1 MNMQEFT
8 PMMQQYM
15 QIKQKV
21 KDCILFFRLGDF
33 YEMFFDDAIVAS
45 KELEIALTA
54 RDCGNNEKAPMCGVP
69 HISAHNYISKLIDKG
84 YKVAIC
90 EQVEDPK
97 LAKGVVKR
105 EITRIITPGT
115 FIDEDLNK
123 ANNFICCIAK
133 VDGKFSLTFVDIS
146 TAEMYACIIEDNFSK
161 VLNEISKYNP
171 SEILVSAK
179 DHELYQKIKE
189 GYNSF
194 IQQIDFI
201 NIEKCYETISQQME
215 ITNINDEIV
224 ITIGNLLNYLVETQK
239 VSFDYI
245 KRFEFYS
252 IQNYMQIDTST
263 KRNLELIE
271 SIITRSKKNSLLGIL
286 DNAQTSMGS
295 RLIRKWLERPLIDII
310 EINRRLDAVE
320 DLYQNY
326 TLLIQIEEI
335 LSNIYDIERLSAK
348 FAYKTINAKDLLSL
362 KKSIAN
368 LPQLKNLLNGFSSSL
383 LRNMFEEFDT
393 LEDVYNLI
401 ESSIS
406 EDAPVSLKEGG
417 IIKDGYDSEVDRLR
431 SISKNSK
438 ELLLQY
444 EEKER
449 NLTGI
454 KNLKIGYNKVFGY
467 YIEITKSNYSLVPDR
482 FIRKQTLANAER
494 YITEELKSLED
505 EIINAEQKLIELE
518 YELFCGLRDSIEKE
532 IKRIQKTASILA
544 TLDALCSF
552 ARVAIQ
558 NRYTRPHVDLGDRI
572 YIKNGRHPVVE
583 KMIGHD
589 AFVAND
595 TELDNTNNR
604 VLIITGPNMAGK
616 STYMRQVALIVIMA
630 QMGCFV
636 PADEAHIG
644 IVDKIFSRIGAS
656 DDISSGQ
663 STFMVE
669 MSEVA
674 NILKNATQKSLI
686 IFDEVG
692 RGTSTYDGL
701 SIAWAVLEHVADKSK
716 IGAKTLFATH
726 YHELT
731 ELEEKI
737 PGVKNYRVDLKEEG
751 KNIVFLRKV
760 VRGGC
765 DSSYGIHVARLAGIP
780 EQVLERAEEIL
791 KKLEEADINR
801 KEVRKIKRE
810 IKREFTEQIEFFNY
824 KKDEIIDKIENIDIL
839 NITPIQALNI
849 LSELKYEIIQAKE
862 RKLL

>member
-1 MNMQEFT
+1 
-8 PMMQQYM
+8 MMQQYM
-15 QIKQKV
+15 EIKQKV

-33 YEMFFDDAIVAS
+33 YEMFFDDAVIAS

-69 HISAHNYISKLIDKG
+69 YHSAHSYIAKLIEKG

-115 FIDEDLNK
+115 FIDESFSK
-123 ANNFICCIAK
+123 ANNFICCVAR
-133 VDGKFSLTFVDIS
+133 VENSFALTFVDIS
-146 TAEMYACIIEDNFSK
+146 TGEMYACLVENDVQKLI
-161 VLNEISKYNP
+161 NEIGKYAP
-171 SEILVSAK
+171 SEILVSSS
-179 DHELYQKIKE
+179 DTEMYEVVKE
-189 GYNSF
+189 NYNTF
-194 IQQIDFI
+194 IQKIDFI
-201 NIEKCYETISQQME
+201 DIDKCYEL
-215 ITNINDEIV
+215 INTHVQIATVDNKIALSV
-224 ITIGNLLNYLVETQK
+224 GNLLNYLVETQK
-239 VSFDYI
+239 ISFNYI
-245 KRFEFYS
+245 KKFEFYKV
-252 IQNYMQIDTST
+252 QNYLQIDLNT
-263 KRNLELIE
+263 KRNLELTE

-286 DNAQTSMGS
+286 DEAKTSMGS
-295 RLIRKWLERPLIDII
+295 RLIKKWLERPLIDVV

-320 DLYQNY
+320 ELYNNFP
-326 TLLIQIEEI
+326 LLMQIEGLLEG
-335 LSNIYDIERLSAK
+335 IYDIERLSSK
-348 FAYKTINAKDLLSL
+348 FAYKSINAKDLLSL
-362 KKSIAN
+362 KKSIEVLPRLKELLGEFKSHLLKELYDN
-368 LPQLKNLLNGFSSSL
+368 L
-383 LRNMFEEFDT
+383 DT
-393 LEDVYNLI
+393 LEDIYTLI
-401 ESSIS
+401 HSSID
-406 EDAPVSLKEGG
+406 ENAPVSLKEGG
-417 IIKDGYDSEVDRLR
+417 IIKEGYNEDVDRLR
-431 SISKNSK
+431 NISKNSK
-438 ELLLQY
+438 ELLIQY

-467 YIEITKSNYSLVPDR
+467 YIEVTKSNYSLVPDR
-482 FIRKQTLANAER
+482 YIRKQTLANAER
-494 YITEELKSLED
+494 YVTEELKRLED
-505 EIINAEQKLIELE
+505 EIVNAEQKLVELE
-518 YELFCGLRDSIEKE
+518 YELFCEIRDKVESQID
-532 IKRIQKTASILA
+532 RIQKTASCIA
-544 TLDALCSF
+544 IIDALCSF
-552 ARVAIQ
+552 AHIAID
-558 NRYTRPHVDLGDRI
+558 NRYTKPTVYLGDRI

-583 KMIGHD
+583 KMIGHGN
-589 AFVAND
+589 FVPND
-595 TELDNTNNR
+595 TELDNNQNR

-636 PADEAHIG
+636 PAEEAQIG

-674 NILKNATQKSLI
+674 NILKNATPKSLI

-701 SIAWAVLEHVADKSK
+701 SIAWAVLEYVADKTK

-737 PGVKNYRVDLKEEG
+737 PGVKNYRVDVKEEG
-751 KNIVFLRKV
+751 KNIIFLRKI

-780 EQVLERAEEIL
+780 EEVLQRAEQIL

-801 KEVRKIKRE
+801 KEAKRLRRE
-810 IKREFTEQIEFFNY
+810 IKREFTEQIEFFSY
-824 KKDEIIDKIENIDIL
+824 KKDEIIEKIENIDIL

-849 LSELKYEIIQAKE
+849 LSELKHEIIKAKE
-862 RKLL
+862 RQLL

>member
-1 MNMQEFT
+1 
-8 PMMQQYM
+8 MMQQYM
-15 QIKQKV
+15 EIKQKV

-69 HISAHNYISKLIDKG
+69 YHSAHSYIAKLIEKG

-115 FIDEDLNK
+115 FIDENFSRS
-123 ANNFICCIAK
+123 NNFICCVTEVENGFA
-133 VDGKFSLTFVDIS
+133 LTFVDIS
-146 TAEMYACIIEDNFSK
+146 TGEMYACLVENDTQKLI
-161 VLNEISKYNP
+161 NEISKYTPN
-171 SEILVSAK
+171 EILVSLSEPDIYEVLK
-179 DHELYQKIKE
+179 RN
-189 GYNSF
+189 YNTF
-194 IQQIDFI
+194 IQRVNFIDI
-201 NIEKCYETISQQME
+201 DKCYELINTHIQIATVDDTIALS
-215 ITNINDEIV
+215 V
-224 ITIGNLLNYLVETQK
+224 GNLLNYLVETQK
-239 VSFDYI
+239 ISFNYI
-245 KRFEFYS
+245 KKFEFYK
-252 IQNYMQIDTST
+252 IQNYLQIDFNTR
-263 KRNLELIE
+263 RNLELTE

-286 DNAQTSMGS
+286 DQAKTSMGS
-295 RLIRKWLERPLIDII
+295 RLIKKWLERPLIDVV

-320 DLYQNY
+320 ELYNNF
-326 TLLIQIEEI
+326 TLLVQIEE
-335 LSNIYDIERLSAK
+335 LLDGIYDIERLSSK
-348 FAYKTINAKDLLSL
+348 FAYKSINAKDLISL
-362 KKSIAN
+362 KKSIEV
-368 LPQLKNLLNGFSSSL
+368 LPRLKELLSKFSSNLLKELCSNL
-383 LRNMFEEFDT
+383 DT
-393 LEDVYNLI
+393 LDDVYELI
-401 ESSIS
+401 HSSIDENAS
-406 EDAPVSLKEGG
+406 VSLKEGG
-417 IIKDGYDSEVDRLR
+417 IIKEGYDEDVDRLR
-431 SISKNSK
+431 NISKNSK
-438 ELLLQY
+438 ELLIQY

-467 YIEITKSNYSLVPDR
+467 YIEVTKSNYSLVPER
-482 FIRKQTLANAER
+482 YIRKQTLANAER
-494 YITEELKSLED
+494 YVTEELKKLED
-505 EIINAEQKLIELE
+505 EIVNAEQKLIDLE
-518 YELFCGLRDSIEKE
+518 YQLFCEIRDRVESQID
-532 IKRIQKTASILA
+532 RIQKTASCI
-544 TLDALCSF
+544 TIIDALCSF
-552 ARVAIQ
+552 ARVAID
-558 NRYTRPHVDLGDRI
+558 NRYTKPAVYLGDRI
-572 YIKNGRHPVVE
+572 FIKNGRHPVVE
-583 KMIGHD
+583 KMIGHSN
-589 AFVAND
+589 FVPND
-595 TELDNTNNR
+595 TELDSNQNR

-636 PADEAHIG
+636 PAEEAQIG

-674 NILKNATQKSLI
+674 NILKNATSKSLI

-701 SIAWAVLEHVADKSK
+701 SIAWAVLEYVADKTR

-731 ELEEKI
+731 ELEDKI
-737 PGVKNYRVDLKEEG
+737 PGVKNYRVDVKEEG
-751 KNIVFLRKV
+751 KNIIFLRKI

-780 EQVLERAEEIL
+780 EEVLQRAEQIL

-801 KEVRKIKRE
+801 KEAKKLRRE
-810 IKREFTEQIEFFNY
+810 IKREFTEQIEFFSY
-824 KKDEIIDKIENIDIL
+824 KKDEIIEKIENIDIL

-849 LSELKYEIIQAKE
+849 LSELKHEIIKAKE
-862 RKLL
+862 RQLL

>member
-1 MNMQEFT
+1 MQELT

-15 QIKQKV
+15 EIKQKV

-69 HISAHNYISKLIDKG
+69 YHSAHSYIAKLIEKG

-115 FIDEDLNK
+115 FIDENFSRS
-123 ANNFICCIAK
+123 NNFICCVTEVENGFA
-133 VDGKFSLTFVDIS
+133 LTFVDIS
-146 TAEMYACIIEDNFSK
+146 TGEMYACLVENDTQKLI
-161 VLNEISKYNP
+161 NEISKYTPN
-171 SEILVSAK
+171 EILVSLSEPDIYEVLK
-179 DHELYQKIKE
+179 RN
-189 GYNSF
+189 YNTF
-194 IQQIDFI
+194 IQRVNFIDI
-201 NIEKCYETISQQME
+201 DKCYELINTHIQIATVDDTIALS
-215 ITNINDEIV
+215 V
-224 ITIGNLLNYLVETQK
+224 GNLLNYLVETQK
-239 VSFDYI
+239 ISFNYI
-245 KRFEFYS
+245 KKFEFYK
-252 IQNYMQIDTST
+252 IQNYLQIDFNTR
-263 KRNLELIE
+263 RNLELTE

-286 DNAQTSMGS
+286 DQAKTSMGS
-295 RLIRKWLERPLIDII
+295 RLIKKWLERPLIDVV

-320 DLYQNY
+320 ELYNNF
-326 TLLIQIEEI
+326 TLLVQIEE
-335 LSNIYDIERLSAK
+335 LLDGIYDIERLSSK
-348 FAYKTINAKDLLSL
+348 FAYKSINAKDLISL
-362 KKSIAN
+362 KKSIEV
-368 LPQLKNLLNGFSSSL
+368 LPRLKELLSKFSSNLLKELCSNL
-383 LRNMFEEFDT
+383 DT
-393 LEDVYNLI
+393 LDDVYELI
-401 ESSIS
+401 HSSIDENAS
-406 EDAPVSLKEGG
+406 VSLKEGG
-417 IIKDGYDSEVDRLR
+417 IIKEGYDEDVDRLR
-431 SISKNSK
+431 NISKNSK
-438 ELLLQY
+438 ELLIQY

-467 YIEITKSNYSLVPDR
+467 YIEVTKSNYSLVPER
-482 FIRKQTLANAER
+482 YIRKQTLANAER
-494 YITEELKSLED
+494 YVTEELKKLED
-505 EIINAEQKLIELE
+505 EIVNAEQKLIDLE
-518 YELFCGLRDSIEKE
+518 YQLFCEIRDRVESQID
-532 IKRIQKTASILA
+532 RIQKTASCI
-544 TLDALCSF
+544 TIIDALCSF
-552 ARVAIQ
+552 ARVAID
-558 NRYTRPHVDLGDRI
+558 NRYTKPAVYLGDRI
-572 YIKNGRHPVVE
+572 FIKNGRHPVVE
-583 KMIGHD
+583 KMIGHSN
-589 AFVAND
+589 FVPND
-595 TELDNTNNR
+595 TELDSNQNR

-636 PADEAHIG
+636 PAEEAQIG

-674 NILKNATQKSLI
+674 NILKNATSKSLI

-701 SIAWAVLEHVADKSK
+701 SIAWAVLEYVADKTR

-731 ELEEKI
+731 ELEDKI
-737 PGVKNYRVDLKEEG
+737 PGVKNYRVDVKEEG
-751 KNIVFLRKV
+751 KNIIFLRKI

-780 EQVLERAEEIL
+780 EEVLQRAEQIL

-801 KEVRKIKRE
+801 KEAKKLRRE
-810 IKREFTEQIEFFNY
+810 IKREFTEQIEFFSY
-824 KKDEIIDKIENIDIL
+824 KKDEIIEKIENIDIL

-849 LSELKYEIIQAKE
+849 LSELKHEIIKAKE
-862 RKLL
+862 RQLL

>member
-1 MNMQEFT
+1 
-8 PMMQQYM
+8 
-15 QIKQKV
+15 
-21 KDCILFFRLGDF
+21 
-33 YEMFFDDAIVAS
+33 MFFDDAMVAS

-69 HISAHNYISKLIDKG
+69 YHSAHSYIAKLIEKG

-115 FIDEDLNK
+115 FIDENFSK
-123 ANNFICCIAK
+123 ANNFICCVARAETN
-133 VDGKFSLTFVDIS
+133 FALTFVDIS
-146 TAEMYACIIEDNFSK
+146 TGEMYACLIENDIQK
-161 VLNEISKYNP
+161 MINEISKYAP
-171 SEILVSAK
+171 SEILVSHL
-179 DHELYQKIKE
+179 DDELYELIKE
-189 GYNSF
+189 NYNSF
-194 IQQIDFI
+194 IQKVEFIDI
-201 NIEKCYETISQQME
+201 DKCYDLIDKQMQ
-215 ITNINDEIV
+215 ITNLNDKMALSV
-224 ITIGNLLNYLVETQK
+224 GNLLNYLVDTQK
-239 VSFDYI
+239 ISFNYI
-245 KRFEFYS
+245 KKFEFYKV
-252 IQNYMQIDTST
+252 QNYLQIDFNT
-263 KRNLELIE
+263 KRNLELTE
-271 SIITRSKKNSLLGIL
+271 SIITRSKKNSLFGIL
-286 DNAQTSMGS
+286 DQAKTSMGS
-295 RLIRKWLERPLIDII
+295 RLIKKWLERPLIDVV

-320 DLYQNY
+320 ELYNNFP
-326 TLLIQIEEI
+326 LLMQIEGLLEG
-335 LSNIYDIERLSAK
+335 IYDIERLSSK
-348 FAYKTINAKDLLSL
+348 FAYKSVNAKDLLSL
-362 KKSIAN
+362 KKSIEV
-368 LPQLKNLLNGFSSSL
+368 LPQLKEL
-383 LRNMFEEFDT
+383 LREFKSPLLKELYDGLDT

-401 ESSIS
+401 DSSIN
-406 EDAPVSLKEGG
+406 EDAPVGLKEGG
-417 IIKDGYDSEVDRLR
+417 IIKDGFNDHVDRLR
-431 SISKNSK
+431 NISKNSK
-438 ELLLQY
+438 ELLIQY

-467 YIEITKSNYSLVPDR
+467 YIEVTKSNYSLVPER
-482 FIRKQTLANAER
+482 YIRKQTLANAER
-494 YITEELKSLED
+494 YVTEELKRLED
-505 EIINAEQKLIELE
+505 EIVNAEQKLVELE
-518 YELFCGLRDSIEKE
+518 YELFCEIRDQVESQID
-532 IKRIQKTASILA
+532 RIQKTASCIA
-544 TLDALCSF
+544 IIDALCSF
-552 ARVAIQ
+552 AHVAID
-558 NRYTRPHVDLGDRI
+558 NRYTKPTVYLGDRI

-583 KMIGHD
+583 KMIGHSN
-589 AFVAND
+589 FVPND
-595 TELDNTNNR
+595 TELDNDQNR

-636 PADEAHIG
+636 PAEEAQIG

-674 NILKNATQKSLI
+674 NILKNATPKSLI

-701 SIAWAVLEHVADKSK
+701 SIAWAVLEYVADKSK

-737 PGVKNYRVDLKEEG
+737 SGVKNYRVDVKEEG
-751 KNIVFLRKV
+751 KNIIFLRKI

-780 EQVLERAEEIL
+780 EEVLQRAEQIL

-801 KEVRKIKRE
+801 KEAKRLRKE
-810 IKREFTEQIEFFNY
+810 IKREFTEQIEFFSY
-824 KKDEIIDKIENIDIL
+824 KKDEVIEKIENLDIL

-849 LSELKYEIIQAKE
+849 LSELKHEIIKARE
-862 RKLL
+862 RQLL

>member
-1 MNMQEFT
+1 MQELT

-15 QIKQKV
+15 EIKQKV

-33 YEMFFDDAIVAS
+33 YEMFFDDAVIAS

-69 HISAHNYISKLIDKG
+69 YHSAHSYIAKLIEKG

-115 FIDEDLNK
+115 FIDESFSK
-123 ANNFICCIAK
+123 ANNFICCVAR
-133 VDGKFSLTFVDIS
+133 VENSFALTFVDIS
-146 TAEMYACIIEDNFSK
+146 TGEMYACLVENDVQKLI
-161 VLNEISKYNP
+161 NEIGKYAP
-171 SEILVSAK
+171 SEILVSSS
-179 DHELYQKIKE
+179 DTEMYEVVKE
-189 GYNSF
+189 NYNTF
-194 IQQIDFI
+194 IQKIDFI
-201 NIEKCYETISQQME
+201 DIDKCYEL
-215 ITNINDEIV
+215 INTHVQIATVDNKIALSV
-224 ITIGNLLNYLVETQK
+224 GNLLNYLVETQK
-239 VSFDYI
+239 ISFNYI
-245 KRFEFYS
+245 KKFEFYKV
-252 IQNYMQIDTST
+252 QNYLQIDLNT
-263 KRNLELIE
+263 KRNLELTE

-286 DNAQTSMGS
+286 DEAKTSMGS
-295 RLIRKWLERPLIDII
+295 RLIKKWLERPLIDVV

-320 DLYQNY
+320 ELYNNFP
-326 TLLIQIEEI
+326 LLMQIEGLLEG
-335 LSNIYDIERLSAK
+335 IYDIERLSSK
-348 FAYKTINAKDLLSL
+348 FAYKSINAKDLLSL
-362 KKSIAN
+362 KKSIEVLPRLKELLGEFKSHLLKELYDN
-368 LPQLKNLLNGFSSSL
+368 L
-383 LRNMFEEFDT
+383 DT
-393 LEDVYNLI
+393 LEDIYTLI
-401 ESSIS
+401 HSSID
-406 EDAPVSLKEGG
+406 ENAPVSLKEGG
-417 IIKDGYDSEVDRLR
+417 IIKEGYNEDVDRLR
-431 SISKNSK
+431 NISKNSK
-438 ELLLQY
+438 ELLIQY

-467 YIEITKSNYSLVPDR
+467 YIEVTKSNYSLVPDR
-482 FIRKQTLANAER
+482 YIRKQTLANAER
-494 YITEELKSLED
+494 YVTEELKRLED
-505 EIINAEQKLIELE
+505 EIVNAEQKLVELE
-518 YELFCGLRDSIEKE
+518 YELFCEIRDKVESQID
-532 IKRIQKTASILA
+532 RIQKTASCIA
-544 TLDALCSF
+544 IIDALCSF
-552 ARVAIQ
+552 AHIAID
-558 NRYTRPHVDLGDRI
+558 NRYTKPTVYLGDRI

-583 KMIGHD
+583 KMIGHGN
-589 AFVAND
+589 FVPND
-595 TELDNTNNR
+595 TELDNNQNR

-636 PADEAHIG
+636 PAEEAQIG

-674 NILKNATQKSLI
+674 NILKNATPKSLI

-701 SIAWAVLEHVADKSK
+701 SIAWAVLEYVADKTK

-737 PGVKNYRVDLKEEG
+737 PGVKNYRVDVKEEG
-751 KNIVFLRKV
+751 KNIIFLRKI

-780 EQVLERAEEIL
+780 EEVLQRAEQIL

-801 KEVRKIKRE
+801 KEAKRLRRE
-810 IKREFTEQIEFFNY
+810 IKREFTEQIEFFSY
-824 KKDEIIDKIENIDIL
+824 KKDEIIEKIENIDIL

-849 LSELKYEIIQAKE
+849 LSELKHEIIKAKE
-862 RKLL
+862 RQLL

>member
-1 MNMQEFT
+1 MQELT

-15 QIKQKV
+15 EIKQRV

-33 YEMFFDDAIVAS
+33 YEMFFDDAMVAS

-69 HISAHNYISKLIDKG
+69 YHSAHSYIAKLIEKG

-115 FIDEDLNK
+115 FIDENFSK
-123 ANNFICCIAK
+123 ANNFICCVARAETN
-133 VDGKFSLTFVDIS
+133 FALTFVDIS
-146 TAEMYACIIEDNFSK
+146 TGEMYACLIENDIQK
-161 VLNEISKYNP
+161 MINEISKYAP
-171 SEILVSAK
+171 SEILVSHL
-179 DHELYQKIKE
+179 DDELYELIKE
-189 GYNSF
+189 NYNSF
-194 IQQIDFI
+194 IQKVEFIDI
-201 NIEKCYETISQQME
+201 DKCYDLIDKQMQ
-215 ITNINDEIV
+215 ITNLNDKMALSV
-224 ITIGNLLNYLVETQK
+224 GNLLNYLVDTQK
-239 VSFDYI
+239 ISFNYI
-245 KRFEFYS
+245 KKFEFYKV
-252 IQNYMQIDTST
+252 QNYLQIDFNT
-263 KRNLELIE
+263 KRNLELTE
-271 SIITRSKKNSLLGIL
+271 SIITRSKKNSLFGIL
-286 DNAQTSMGS
+286 DQAKTSMGS
-295 RLIRKWLERPLIDII
+295 RLIKKWLERPLIDVV

-320 DLYQNY
+320 ELYNNFP
-326 TLLIQIEEI
+326 LLMQIEGLLEG
-335 LSNIYDIERLSAK
+335 IYDIERLSSK
-348 FAYKTINAKDLLSL
+348 FAYKSVNAKDLLSL
-362 KKSIAN
+362 KKSIEV
-368 LPQLKNLLNGFSSSL
+368 LPQLKEL
-383 LRNMFEEFDT
+383 LREFKSPLLKELYDGLDT

-401 ESSIS
+401 DSSIN
-406 EDAPVSLKEGG
+406 EDAPVGLKEGG
-417 IIKDGYDSEVDRLR
+417 IIKDGFNDHVDRLR
-431 SISKNSK
+431 NISKNSK
-438 ELLLQY
+438 ELLIQY

-467 YIEITKSNYSLVPDR
+467 YIEVTKSNYSLVPER
-482 FIRKQTLANAER
+482 YIRKQTLANAER
-494 YITEELKSLED
+494 YVTEELKRLED
-505 EIINAEQKLIELE
+505 EIVNAEQKLVELE
-518 YELFCGLRDSIEKE
+518 YELFCEIRDQVESQID
-532 IKRIQKTASILA
+532 RIQKTASCIA
-544 TLDALCSF
+544 IIDALCSF
-552 ARVAIQ
+552 AHVAID
-558 NRYTRPHVDLGDRI
+558 NRYTKPTVYLGDRI

-583 KMIGHD
+583 KMIGHSN
-589 AFVAND
+589 FVPND
-595 TELDNTNNR
+595 TELDNDQNR

-636 PADEAHIG
+636 PAEEAQIG

-674 NILKNATQKSLI
+674 NILKNATPKSLI

-701 SIAWAVLEHVADKSK
+701 SIAWAVLEYVADKSK

-737 PGVKNYRVDLKEEG
+737 SGVKNYRVDVKEEG
-751 KNIVFLRKV
+751 KNIIFLRKI

-780 EQVLERAEEIL
+780 EEVLQRAEQIL

-801 KEVRKIKRE
+801 KEAKRLRKE
-810 IKREFTEQIEFFNY
+810 IKREFTEQIEFFSY
-824 KKDEIIDKIENIDIL
+824 KKDEVIEKIENLDIL

-849 LSELKYEIIQAKE
+849 LSELKHEIIKARE
-862 RKLL
+862 RQLL

>member
-1 MNMQEFT
+1 
-8 PMMQQYM
+8 
-15 QIKQKV
+15 
-21 KDCILFFRLGDF
+21 
-33 YEMFFDDAIVAS
+33 MFFDDAIIAS

-69 HISAHNYISKLIDKG
+69 YHSAHSYIAKLIEKG

-115 FIDEDLNK
+115 FIDENFSR
-123 ANNFICCIAK
+123 ANNFICCVARTETN
-133 VDGKFSLTFVDIS
+133 FALTFVDIS
-146 TAEMYACIIEDNFSK
+146 TGEMYACLIENDIQK
-161 VLNEISKYNP
+161 MINEINKYAP
-171 SEILVSAK
+171 SEILVSHL
-179 DHELYQKIKE
+179 DNELYELIRE
-189 GYNSF
+189 NYNSF
-194 IQQIDFI
+194 IQKIEFIDIDRCYDLIDKQI
-201 NIEKCYETISQQME
+201 Q
-215 ITNINDEIV
+215 ITNLNDKV
-224 ITIGNLLNYLVETQK
+224 ALSVGNLLKYLVDTQK
-239 VSFDYI
+239 ISFNYI
-245 KRFEFYS
+245 KKFEFYRV
-252 IQNYMQIDTST
+252 QNYLQIDLST
-263 KRNLELIE
+263 KRNLELTE
-271 SIITRSKKNSLLGIL
+271 SLIARSKKNSLFGIL
-286 DNAQTSMGS
+286 DQAKTLMGS
-295 RLIRKWLERPLIDII
+295 RLIKKWLERPLIDVV

-320 DLYQNY
+320 ELYNNFP
-326 TLLIQIEEI
+326 LLVQIEKLLEG
-335 LSNIYDIERLSAK
+335 IYDIERLSSK
-348 FAYKTINAKDLLSL
+348 FAYKSINAKDLLSL
-362 KKSIAN
+362 KKSIEI
-368 LPQLKNLLNGFSSSL
+368 LPRLKEL
-383 LRNMFEEFDT
+383 LREFKSPLLKELYEKLDP

-401 ESSIS
+401 DSSID
-406 EDAPVSLKEGG
+406 EDAPVGLKEGG
-417 IIKDGYDSEVDRLR
+417 IIKDGFNDHVDRLR
-431 SISKNSK
+431 NISKNSK
-438 ELLLQY
+438 ELLIQY

-467 YIEITKSNYSLVPDR
+467 YIEVTKSNYSLVPER
-482 FIRKQTLANAER
+482 YIRKQTLANAER
-494 YITEELKSLED
+494 YVTEELKRLED
-505 EIINAEQKLIELE
+505 EIVNAEQKLVELE
-518 YELFCGLRDSIEKE
+518 YELFCEIRDKVESQID
-532 IKRIQKTASILA
+532 RIQKTASCIA
-544 TLDALCSF
+544 IVDALCSF
-552 ARVAIQ
+552 AHIAID
-558 NRYTRPHVDLGDRI
+558 NRYTKPIVYLGDRI

-583 KMIGHD
+583 KMIGHSN
-589 AFVAND
+589 FVPND
-595 TELDNTNNR
+595 TELDNDQNR

-636 PADEAHIG
+636 PAEEAQIG

-674 NILKNATQKSLI
+674 NILKNATPKSLI

-701 SIAWAVLEHVADKSK
+701 SIAWAVLEYVADKSK

-737 PGVKNYRVDLKEEG
+737 SGVKNYRVDVKEEG
-751 KNIVFLRKV
+751 KNIIFLRKI

-780 EQVLERAEEIL
+780 EEVLQRAEQIL

-801 KEVRKIKRE
+801 KEAKRLRKE
-810 IKREFTEQIEFFNY
+810 IKREFTEQIEFFSY
-824 KKDEIIDKIENIDIL
+824 KKDQIIEKIENLDIL

-849 LSELKYEIIQAKE
+849 LSELKHEIIKAKE
-862 RKLL
+862 RQLL

>member
-1 MNMQEFT
+1 MQELT

-15 QIKQKV
+15 EIKQRV

-33 YEMFFDDAIVAS
+33 YEMFFDDAIIAS

-69 HISAHNYISKLIDKG
+69 YHSAHSYIAKLIEKG

-115 FIDEDLNK
+115 FIDESFSK
-123 ANNFICCIAK
+123 ANNFICCVARAETN
-133 VDGKFSLTFVDIS
+133 FALTFVDIS
-146 TAEMYACIIEDNFSK
+146 TGEMYACLIEDDIQK
-161 VLNEISKYNP
+161 MINEISKYAP
-171 SEILVSAK
+171 SEILVSHL
-179 DHELYQKIKE
+179 DNDLYELIRE
-189 GYNSF
+189 NYNSF
-194 IQQIDFI
+194 VQKIEFIDI
-201 NIEKCYETISQQME
+201 DRCYDLIDKQMQ
-215 ITNINDEIV
+215 ITNLNDKV
-224 ITIGNLLNYLVETQK
+224 ALSVGNLLNYLVDTQK
-239 VSFDYI
+239 ISFNYI
-245 KRFEFYS
+245 KKFEFYRV
-252 IQNYMQIDTST
+252 QNYLQIDLST
-263 KRNLELIE
+263 KRNLELTE
-271 SIITRSKKNSLLGIL
+271 SIIARSKKNSLFGIL
-286 DNAQTSMGS
+286 DQAKTSMGS
-295 RLIRKWLERPLIDII
+295 RLIKKWLERPLIDVV

-320 DLYQNY
+320 ELYNNFP
-326 TLLIQIEEI
+326 LLMQIEGLLEG
-335 LSNIYDIERLSAK
+335 IYDIERLSSK
-348 FAYKTINAKDLLSL
+348 FAYKSVNAKDLLSL
-362 KKSIAN
+362 KKSIEV
-368 LPQLKNLLNGFSSSL
+368 LPQLKEL
-383 LRNMFEEFDT
+383 LREFKSPLLKELYDGLDT
-393 LEDVYNLI
+393 LEDVYSLI
-401 ESSIS
+401 DSSIN
-406 EDAPVSLKEGG
+406 EDAPVGLKEGG
-417 IIKDGYDSEVDRLR
+417 IIKDGFNDHVDRLR
-431 SISKNSK
+431 NISKNSK
-438 ELLLQY
+438 ELLIQY

-467 YIEITKSNYSLVPDR
+467 YIEVTKSNYSLVPER
-482 FIRKQTLANAER
+482 YIRKQTLANAER
-494 YITEELKSLED
+494 YVTEELKKLED
-505 EIINAEQKLIELE
+505 EIVNAEQKLVELE
-518 YELFCGLRDSIEKE
+518 YELFCEIRDKVESQID
-532 IKRIQKTASILA
+532 RIQKTASCIA
-544 TLDALCSF
+544 IIDALCSF
-552 ARVAIQ
+552 AHIAID
-558 NRYTRPHVDLGDRI
+558 NRYTKPTVYLGDRI

-583 KMIGHD
+583 KMIGHSN
-589 AFVAND
+589 FVPND
-595 TELDNTNNR
+595 TELDNDQNR

-636 PADEAHIG
+636 PAEEAQIG

-674 NILKNATQKSLI
+674 NILKNATPKSLI

-701 SIAWAVLEHVADKSK
+701 SIAWAVLEYVADKSK

-731 ELEEKI
+731 ELEERI
-737 PGVKNYRVDLKEEG
+737 SGVKNYRVDVKEEG
-751 KNIVFLRKV
+751 KNIIFLRKI

-780 EQVLERAEEIL
+780 EEVLQRAEQIL

-801 KEVRKIKRE
+801 KEAKRLRKE
-810 IKREFTEQIEFFNY
+810 IKREFTEQIEFFSY
-824 KKDEIIDKIENIDIL
+824 KKDEIIEKIENLDIL

-849 LSELKYEIIQAKE
+849 LSELKHEIIKAKE
-862 RKLL
+862 RQLL

>member
-1 MNMQEFT
+1 MQELT

-15 QIKQKV
+15 EIKQRV

-33 YEMFFDDAIVAS
+33 YEMFFDDAIIAS

-69 HISAHNYISKLIDKG
+69 YHSAHSYIAKLIEKG

-115 FIDEDLNK
+115 FIDENFSK
-123 ANNFICCIAK
+123 ANNFICCVAR
-133 VDGKFSLTFVDIS
+133 VESDFALTFVDIS
-146 TAEMYACIIEDNFSK
+146 TGEMYACLIENDIQK
-161 VLNEISKYNP
+161 MINEISKYAP
-171 SEILVSAK
+171 SEILISHL
-179 DHELYQKIKE
+179 DNELYEVIRE
-189 GYNSF
+189 NYNSF
-194 IQQIDFI
+194 VQRIEFIEIDR
-201 NIEKCYETISQQME
+201 CYDLIDKQMQ
-215 ITNINDEIV
+215 ITNINDKV
-224 ITIGNLLNYLVETQK
+224 ALSVGNLLNYLVDTQK
-239 VSFDYI
+239 ISFNYI
-245 KRFEFYS
+245 KKFEFYRV
-252 IQNYMQIDTST
+252 QNYLQIDLST
-263 KRNLELIE
+263 KRNLELTE
-271 SIITRSKKNSLLGIL
+271 SIIARSKKNSLFGIL
-286 DNAQTSMGS
+286 DQAKTSMGS
-295 RLIRKWLERPLIDII
+295 RLIKKWLERPLIDVV

-320 DLYQNY
+320 ELYNNFP
-326 TLLIQIEEI
+326 LLMQIEGLLEG
-335 LSNIYDIERLSAK
+335 IYDIERLSSK
-348 FAYKTINAKDLLSL
+348 FAYKSINAKDLLSL
-362 KKSIAN
+362 KKSIEV
-368 LPQLKNLLNGFSSSL
+368 LPRLKELLGEFKSPL
-383 LRNMFEEFDT
+383 LKELYNELDT
-393 LEDVYNLI
+393 LEDVYSLI
-401 ESSIS
+401 DSSIN
-406 EDAPVSLKEGG
+406 EDAPVGLKEGG
-417 IIKDGYDSEVDRLR
+417 IIKDGFNDHVDRLR
-431 SISKNSK
+431 NISKNSK
-438 ELLLQY
+438 ELLIQY

-467 YIEITKSNYSLVPDR
+467 YIEVTKSNYSLVPER
-482 FIRKQTLANAER
+482 YIRKQTLANAER
-494 YITEELKSLED
+494 YVTEELKKLED
-505 EIINAEQKLIELE
+505 EIINAEQKLVELE
-518 YELFCGLRDSIEKE
+518 YELFCQIRDKIESQIE
-532 IKRIQKTASILA
+532 RIQKTASCIA
-544 TLDALCSF
+544 IIDALCSF
-552 ARVAIQ
+552 AHIAID
-558 NRYTRPHVDLGDRI
+558 NRYTKPIVYLGDRI

-583 KMIGHD
+583 KMIGYSN
-589 AFVAND
+589 FVPND
-595 TELDNTNNR
+595 TELDNDQNR

-636 PADEAHIG
+636 PAEEAQIG

-674 NILKNATQKSLI
+674 NILKNATPKSLI

-701 SIAWAVLEHVADKSK
+701 SIAWAVLEFVADKSK

-737 PGVKNYRVDLKEEG
+737 SGVKNYRVDVKEEG
-751 KNIVFLRKV
+751 KNIIFLRKI

-780 EQVLERAEEIL
+780 EEVLQRAEQIL

-801 KEVRKIKRE
+801 KEAKRLRKE
-810 IKREFTEQIEFFNY
+810 IKREFTEQIEFFSY
-824 KKDEIIDKIENIDIL
+824 KKDEIIEKIENLDIL

-849 LSELKYEIIQAKE
+849 LSELKHEIIKAKE
-862 RKLL
+862 RQLL